1 MGEETRADSDP
12 NSKPT
17 PAPPAEGLKPPDS
30 PAETAVAGQN
40 EVPPET
46 LPADLLPSRPPTGEG
61 PESDPLGEAE
71 EWEEEEVLGPAE
83 EGESAPGQAGGPVT
97 RMRRR
102 KRQPKT
108 DAAELRLQ
116 GRRALCKGI
125 ADIAPHMLKTVKLRI
140 LGRYLDSTRGLED
153 DDLTQRIKK
162 DADKLAD
169 RARILS
175 ALNTPD
181 PSFDRGQLKAIIF
194 AILLQEETHSIEENR
209 LDEKVV
215 EFEKDLV
222 KRSKTLDFFD
232 AKKHD
237 PERWHHYDTYRIV
250 LDAAW
255 RNDDAI
261 SPDEARLLAV
271 LRDHLS
277 ISLEE
282 HWLISAL
289 LKRFPKEKCV
299 LHTPDEINEARKE
312 LQREGVLW
320 SYRDENNRNIDVIPY
335 EIVTVIRRDVAGQ
348 ELQRTNFR
356 RLMHHD
362 NILLTDLRAILQA
375 RNMDR
380 YGNKAD
386 LIERIVGSNIKPSEV
401 LADLD
406 REKLSAMCGYVRLKS
421 SGTKAELIER
431 LIAFY
436 DDLTFEERVTKDDR
450 EVAYNNYELLASRA
464 YAELRAKKVIV
475 KDLEI
480 EHLFETATAF
490 LFEARLHVPCDRS
503 QKDNRADGR
512 LPLENEQSI
521 LWDCKSAEGMVN
533 LQDHLEGQFDA
544 YLRKERESGK
554 QPLAFLVI
562 GPSFT
567 PQSIKLAH
575 QYKARTNWDIA
586 LVTAEGLKHLA
597 ERWAAAE
604 PSKPFPVRLLNR
616 TDVIDKERAEF
627 LLSLA

>member
-1 MGEETRADSDP
+1 MHEHIQSESEPLTA
-12 NSKPT
+12 PT
-17 PAPPAEGLKPPDS
+17 VPPPAEGITPPSVTAESSGLTENS
-30 PAETAVAGQN
+30 PPQ
-40 EVPPET
+40 ET
-46 LPADLLPSRPPTGEG
+46 LRSELLPVRSPIDAGSGEDSIS
-61 PESDPLGEAE
+61 EE
-71 EWEEEEVLGPAE
+71 EWEEEGNLKPTNDGSPPSVGTD
-83 EGESAPGQAGGPVT
+83 SPVT
-97 RMRRR
+97 RTRRR
-102 KRQPKT
+102 KRQANP

-125 ADIAPHMLKTVKLRI
+125 TDIAPNMLKTVKLRI
-140 LGRYLDSTRGLED
+140 LGRYLDSIRGLED
-153 DDLTQRIKK
+153 DDLTQVIKK
-162 DADKLAD
+162 EADKLAD
-169 RARILS
+169 RSRILN

-181 PSFDRGQLKAIIF
+181 PEFDRGQLKSIVF
-194 AILLQEETHSIEENR
+194 SILLQEETHSIEENR
-209 LDEKVV
+209 LDEKVI
-215 EFEKDLV
+215 EFEKELV

-232 AKKHD
+232 QKKHD

-255 RNDDAI
+255 RNDNAI
-261 SPDEARLLAV
+261 SSDVARLLTV

-277 ISLEE
+277 ISVEE

-289 LKRFPKEKCV
+289 LKRFPKEKCA
-299 LHTPDEINEARKE
+299 LHTPNEINEARKE

-320 SYRDENNRNIDVIPY
+320 SYRDENNRNIDVVPS
-335 EIVTVIRRDVAGQ
+335 EIVSVIRRDVVGQ

-362 NILLTDLRAILQA
+362 SILLTDLRNILQA

-386 LIERIVGSNIKPSEV
+386 LIDRIVGSNIKPSEV

-406 REKLSAMCGYVRLKS
+406 RETLSAMCSYVGLRS
-421 SGTKAELIER
+421 SGAKAELIER
-431 LIAFY
+431 LITFY
-436 DDLTFEERVTKDDR
+436 DDLTFVERITKDER
-450 EVAYNNYELLASRA
+450 EVWYNNYELLASRA
-464 YAELRAKKVIV
+464 YAELRAKKIIA

-480 EHLFETATAF
+480 EHLFEGATAF
-490 LFEARLHVPCDRS
+490 LFGARLHVACDRS

-512 LPLENEQSI
+512 LPLENEQTI
-521 LWDCKSAEGMVN
+521 LWDCKSVESSVN
-533 LQDHLEGQFDA
+533 LQDHLESQFDG

-562 GPSFT
+562 GPAFT

-575 QYKARTNWDIA
+575 QYKARTNWDVA

-597 ERWAAAE
+597 ERWTAAE
-604 PSKPFPVRLLNR
+604 SSKPFPVRLLNR